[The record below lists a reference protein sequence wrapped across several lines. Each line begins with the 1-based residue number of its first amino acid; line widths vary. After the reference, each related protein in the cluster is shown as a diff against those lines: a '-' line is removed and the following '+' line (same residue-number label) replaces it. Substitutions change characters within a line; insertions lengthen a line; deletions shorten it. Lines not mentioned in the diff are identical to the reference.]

1 MIGNYFSVNLNYFRV
16 KSIFKKELSGLLTKS
31 TILCL
36 ESHPIL
42 FIVFIIVHSQKTIAL
57 IMNQRTISLLTVLN
71 REVFWTS
78 SLLTLSLACCIC
90 IVQQWSTHCGT
101 CLMLWHSGSAG
112 CRMA

>member
-71 REVFWTS
+71 GEVFWTS
-78 SLLTLSLACCIC
+78 SSLTFKSCFLYLY
-90 IVQQWSTHCGT
+90 STA
-101 CLMLWHSGSAG
+101 MEYVLWDLPYTVA
-112 CRMA
+112 